1 MLPFRCVVLI
11 FGGVT
16 IFASTDHNACNK
28 FSNEMSSKFQM
39 SMMEIDFS
47 QNVED
52 DNSLTFVI
60 RTFLLFLTYPVNSSL
75 LLSTGSEDTI
85 YDPGYL
91 DFEDSRAHGFVHS
104 HSRASYPQLY
114 LRNPIS

>member
-1 MLPFRCVVLI
+1 SHPN
-11 FGGVT
+11 VT
-16 IFASTDHNACNK
+16 IPLHCPEFWGCDTDAPVIDN
-28 FSNEMSSKFQM
+28 FNELNDDQEGG
-39 SMMEIDFS
+39 EIDFS

-85 YDPGYL
+85 YDPGYP

-104 HSRASYPQLY
+104 YSRASYPQLH
-114 LRNPIS
+114 LGNPIS